1 MSISPA
7 DRTII
12 RSLAG
17 EVAEIAALPCHRAT
31 ADLWRRLNDRDP
43 VRPMVWINELPWH
56 ELNVDD
62 ELTLR
67 CEDGFCRGVESRLRG
82 ILYQWRHLPAD
93 MVVDTWYPNPL
104 VIRDSGFGI
113 AQHGR
118 VIGQEAGSVL
128 SQEFDKQIHT
138 LADVAKIRD
147 PELSLDTEATARNH
161 AALDS
166 LLGDLLPVRDVGVV
180 HVWFAPWDELIRW
193 YGVEP
198 AMLDLAINPELVHAC
213 MDRLVSAYLSR
224 LRQWR
229 DLGVLD
235 QTAGNYRVGSGGLG
249 YASSLPQQEG
259 PRQRVGTPD
268 QWGCATAQIFSE
280 VSPAMHEAFALQY
293 ERRWLNEFGLTYY
306 GCCEPLHLKL
316 GMLQSIPNLRKISMS
331 PKADMAAAV
340 EQVGDRYVLSH
351 KPNPAVFAWDH
362 WALGLARRLL
372 TEELAK
378 AKGCAV
384 EIIMKD
390 VSTVR
395 HEPQRVWEWA
405 RMAREVAEE
414 HGGR

>member
-1 MSISPA
+1 MSISAA
-7 DRTII
+7 DRGII
-12 RSLAG
+12 RRLAG
-17 EVAEIAALPCHRAT
+17 EVAEIAALPCHQQT
-31 ADLWRRLNDRDP
+31 ADLWRRLNDRQP

-62 ELTLR
+62 ELTLC
-67 CEDGFCRGVESRLRG
+67 CEDSFCRGVEGQLRAT
-82 ILYQWRHLPAD
+82 LYEWRHLPAD
-93 MVVDTWYPNPL
+93 MIVEPWFANPL

-113 AQHGR
+113 HQEGR
-118 VIGQEAGSVL
+118 LLSQGEAGAIYSH
-128 SQEFDKQIHT
+128 EFAKQIHT

-147 PELSLDTEATARNH
+147 PELSLDEEATARGH

-166 LLGDLLPVRDVGVV
+166 LLGDLLPVRDLGVV

-213 MDRLVSAYLSR
+213 MDRLVGAYLSR

-229 DLGVLD
+229 ELGVLD

-249 YASSLPQQEG
+249 YISGLPQHAG
-259 PRQRVGTPD
+259 PRQVVGTQD

-293 ERRWLNEFGLTYY
+293 ERRWLAEFGVTYY

-316 GMLQSIPNLRKISMS
+316 GILDSVPNLRKISMS
-331 PKADMAAAV
+331 PKADMASAV
-340 EQVGDRYVLSH
+340 DQVGDRYVLSH

-362 WALGLARRLL
+362 WDLDQARRAL

-378 AKGCAV
+378 AQGVAV

-390 VSTVR
+390 VSTLR
-395 HEPQRVWEWA
+395 HEPRRVWEWA
-405 RMAREVAEE
+405 RMAKDVAE
-414 HGGR
+414 GLS